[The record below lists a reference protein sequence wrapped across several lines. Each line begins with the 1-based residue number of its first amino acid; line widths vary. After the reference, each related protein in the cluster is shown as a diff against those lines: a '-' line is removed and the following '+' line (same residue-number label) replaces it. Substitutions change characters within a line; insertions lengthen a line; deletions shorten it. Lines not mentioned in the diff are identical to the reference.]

1 MTCRTDVGESQG
13 SSPLNTQYNNDHF
26 SKSPSRNALSLVY
39 LHVDLVESLAH
50 LFNFFVS
57 KSCFVCQIGSCVTYL
72 RNFCA
77 FFLCQACI
85 ILLLLTF
92 RIASDLGCLL

>member
-13 SSPLNTQYNNDHF
+13 SSPLNTQHNNDHF

-50 LFNFFVS
+50 FNFLFQRAVLFA
-57 KSCFVCQIGSCVTYL
+57 K
-72 RNFCA
+72 
-77 FFLCQACI
+77 
-85 ILLLLTF
+85 
-92 RIASDLGCLL
+92 

>member
-13 SSPLNTQYNNDHF
+13 SSPLNTQYNNNHF

-50 LFNFFVS
+50 LFNFLFQRAVLFA
-57 KSCFVCQIGSCVTYL
+57 K
-72 RNFCA
+72 
-77 FFLCQACI
+77 
-85 ILLLLTF
+85 
-92 RIASDLGCLL
+92 